1 METAQPGT
9 RVSLPH
15 YLNPFIGRQTEAAD
29 VRRLLAG
36 QRLVTLTGPGGCGK
50 TRLALAVAAQM
61 GNHFGDG
68 ICLVELA
75 ALADPDLTLATVAA
89 ALDLRQQPGYDLT
102 DALIAYLQP
111 RHFLLLLDNCE
122 HLLAACADLAY
133 LLLTACPRLHILAT
147 SREALGLS
155 GEAAW
160 LLPPLSLPAA
170 GGEYAAAELAGYDAI
185 NLFVERATAVSTTF
199 TLTDQNATAVARL
212 CRFLDGLPLAIELA
226 ASRVRHL
233 TVTEILDR
241 LNHSIQLLTGAQ
253 RAALP
258 RQQTMR
264 AAIDWSYSLI
274 SEQETRLFRRLS
286 VFSGGFTLAAAEAV
300 CSEQY
305 SVSSNQYSVS
315 SNQYSDGAKLDTE
328 HWPLDTDIFDPLAGL
343 VDKSLVVV
351 ESRDVETRYRL
362 LEVVRQYAAEKR
374 EQAGETAVLCQK
386 HARYYLQ
393 LAQTADPYLRSRQ
406 RPEWLARLDAEHN
419 NLRQALHWFH
429 EQGQAQEAQALTAA
443 LVWFWY
449 FAGRLLEAERWT
461 ARAIRYDP
469 AATHPEIRAAALWS
483 RGVMRWLFADFA
495 GALPYLAECVALWR
509 KAPTANPQGVAHGLI
524 LYALTL
530 ALLRQTDEMDAL
542 FAEAV
547 HLFRQV
553 EDTWGLALAYYWHGD
568 AKRYAGD
575 YEALQALSQDSLT
588 YARRTG
594 DEWMVALGLSG
605 LGVAAFLQA
614 DYAAA
619 RRRFEECLALR
630 QGTGDRW
637 LIAQA
642 YLWLGRVQVD
652 QNDLSAAAHSLPQA
666 LVMYQELGDTA
677 RVAVACYEL
686 GRLAGKQ
693 GDAPAARAYWRQ
705 GMALAET
712 IGDPEVATRCRQALV
727 ALDGAA
733 ETVRPAAEPLPLRLV
748 ALGAADVY
756 RDGRRLS
763 TADWRTNRSKELLF
777 YLLHHPGQTKE
788 QIGAALWPE
797 AAPEGLRRSL
807 HDTLYR
813 LRQALGSGQWVVYEN
828 GRYFFNRALT
838 YRYDVE
844 TFSHTL
850 AQAQQEP
857 AQAIAHLQAAI
868 QLVQGEFLAGTAVG
882 DWSLPLREGLRQ
894 QYLNALLQL
903 GELLFAG
910 GRLVEAAGVYRQA
923 IAHDNLLE
931 SAHRELMRCYLA
943 LGRPGEAVQQY
954 QLLVQLL
961 ADELGVAPAPE
972 TSALFAGHRMEFGG

>member
-1 METAQPGT
+1 MKTAQPGT
-9 RVSLPH
+9 RASLPH
-15 YLNPFIGRQTEAAD
+15 YLTPFIGRQTEAAD

-61 GNHFGDG
+61 GDQFSDG

-75 ALADPDLTLATVAA
+75 ALADPDLTMAAVAA
-89 ALDLRQQPGYDLT
+89 ALDLRQQPGYDLA
-102 DALIAYLQP
+102 DAVIAYLQP
-111 RHFLLLLDNCE
+111 RRFLLLLDNCE
-122 HLLAACADLAY
+122 HLLAACANLAH

-155 GEAAW
+155 GEATW

-170 GGEYAAAELAGYDAI
+170 RGEYAAAELAGYDAI
-185 NLFVERATAVSTTF
+185 NLFVERATAVSATF
-199 TLTDQNATAVARL
+199 ALTDQNATAVAHL
-212 CRFLDGLPLAIELA
+212 CHFLDGLPLAIELA

-233 TVTEILDR
+233 AVTEMLER
-241 LNHSIQLLTGAQ
+241 LNHSIQLLTSGR

-258 RQQTMR
+258 RQQTMH

-274 SEQETRLFRRLS
+274 SEQEAILFRRLS

-300 CSEQY
+300 CADMVTRWQGDTVTPDAVHPLTLSPPQI
-305 SVSSNQYSVS
+305 
-315 SNQYSDGAKLDTE
+315 LD
-328 HWPLDTDIFDPLAGL
+328 LLAGL

-351 ESRDVETRYRL
+351 ESREVETRYRL
-362 LEVVRQYAAEKR
+362 LEVVRQYAAEKL
-374 EQAGETAVLCQK
+374 EAAGETAGLRQK

-393 LAQTADPYLRSRQ
+393 FAQTADPYLRSRQ
-406 RPEWLARLDAEHN
+406 RPEWLARLEAEDN
-419 NLRQALHWFH
+419 NLRQALRWFH
-429 EQGQAQEAQALTAA
+429 EQGQPPEAQALTAA

-449 FAGRLLEAERWT
+449 FSGRLLEAERRT
-461 ARAIRYDP
+461 ARALRYDP
-469 AATHPEIRAAALWS
+469 AATPPEIRAAALWA
-483 RGVMRWLFADFA
+483 RGVVRWLFADFA
-495 GALPYLAECVALWR
+495 GALPYLAECVATWR
-509 KAPTANPQGVAHGLI
+509 QASAADRQGLAHGLI

-542 FAEAV
+542 FAEAA

-553 EDTWGLALAYYWHGD
+553 EDDWGLALAYYWHGD

-575 YEALQALSQDSLT
+575 YDALQALSQESLT

-594 DEWMVALGLSG
+594 DEWMAALGLSG
-605 LGVAAFLQA
+605 LGVAAYLQA

-619 RRRFEECLALR
+619 WRRFEECLALR
-630 QGTGDRW
+630 QGTRDRW

-652 QNDLSAAAHSLPQA
+652 QNDLAAAAHSLPQA
-666 LVMYQELGDTA
+666 LAMYQELGDTA

-712 IGDPEVATRCRQALV
+712 IGDPELATRCRQALT
-727 ALDGAA
+727 ALAGAA
-733 ETVRPAAEPLPLRLV
+733 ERARPATEPLPLRLV

-756 RDGRRLS
+756 RDGRRLR
-763 TADWRTNRSKELLF
+763 TADWRTNLSKELLF

-813 LRQALGSGQWVVYEN
+813 LRQALGDGQWVVYEN
-828 GRYFFNRALT
+828 GRYTFNRALT
-838 YRYDVE
+838 YWYDVE
-844 TFSHTL
+844 MFSHTL

-857 AQAIAHLQAAI
+857 AQAIAHLQAAV

-882 DWSLPLREGLRQ
+882 DWSVPIREGLRQ
-894 QYLNALLQL
+894 QYLDALYQL
-903 GELLFAG
+903 GELLFKD

-943 LGRPGEAVQQY
+943 LGRPGEAIQQY
-954 QLLVQLL
+954 HLLVQLL
-961 ADELGVAPAPE
+961 ADELGVAPTPE
-972 TSALFAGHRMEFGG
+972 TSALLASHRMEFGG

>member
-1 METAQPGT
+1 METAPPGT
-9 RVSLPH
+9 RASLPH
-15 YLNPFIGRQTEAAD
+15 YLTPFIGRQTEVTD
-29 VRRLLAG
+29 VCRLLAG
-36 QRLVTLTGPGGCGK
+36 HRLVTLTGPGGCGK
-50 TRLALAVAAQM
+50 TRLALAVAAEM
-61 GNHFGDG
+61 ADHFSDG
-68 ICLVELA
+68 ICLAELA
-75 ALADPDLTLATVAA
+75 ALVDPDLTLATVAA
-89 ALDLRQQPGYDLT
+89 ALDLRQQPGYDLA
-102 DALIAYLQP
+102 DAVIAYLQP

-122 HLLAACADLAY
+122 HLLAACADLAHA
-133 LLLTACPRLHILAT
+133 LLPACPRLHIVAT
-147 SREALGLS
+147 SREALGVP

-170 GGEYAAAELAGYDAI
+170 RDRFAAAELAGYDAI
-185 NLFVERATAVSTTF
+185 NLFVERATAVSATF
-199 TLTDQNATAVARL
+199 ALTDQNATAVAHL

-233 TVTEILDR
+233 AVTEIVDR
-241 LNHSIQLLTGAQ
+241 LNHSIQLLTSGR

-258 RQQTMR
+258 RQQTMH
-264 AAIDWSYSLI
+264 AAIDWSYSLV
-274 SEQETRLFRRLS
+274 SEQEAILFRRLS
-286 VFSGGFTLAAAEAV
+286 VFSGGFTLAAVEAV
-300 CSEQY
+300 CSER
-305 SVSSNQYSVS
+305 STVSSQQSKVNSEQSGLLFTVHRLLS
-315 SNQYSDGAKLDTE
+315 TEVLD
-328 HWPLDTDIFDPLAGL
+328 LLADL

-351 ESRDVETRYRL
+351 ESREVETRYRL
-362 LEVVRQYAAEKR
+362 LEVVRQYAAEKL
-374 EQAGETAVLCQK
+374 EAAGETAGLRQK

-393 LAQTADPYLRSRQ
+393 LTQTADPHLRSRQ
-406 RPEWLARLDAEHN
+406 RPEWLARLEAEHN
-419 NLRQALHWFH
+419 NLRQALRWFH
-429 EQGQAQEAQALTAA
+429 EQEQAQEAQMLTAA

-449 FAGRLLEAERWT
+449 FAGRLLEAEQWT
-461 ARAIRYDP
+461 ARAIRCDP
-469 AATHPEIRAAALWS
+469 ATSPPEIRAASLWG

-568 AKRYAGD
+568 ARRYAGD
-575 YEALQALSQDSLT
+575 YDALQALSQDSLT

-605 LGVAAFLQA
+605 LGVAAYLQA
-614 DYAAA
+614 DYAVA
-619 RRRFEECLALR
+619 RRWFEECLALR

-637 LIAQA
+637 LIAQT
-642 YLWLGRVQVD
+642 YLWLGRVQVE
-652 QNDLSAAAHSLPQA
+652 QNDLAAATHSLPQA
-666 LVMYQELGDTA
+666 LAMYQELGDTA

-693 GDAPAARAYWRQ
+693 GNAPAARAYWRQ
-705 GMALAET
+705 GIALAET
-712 IGDPEVATRCRQALV
+712 IGDPELANRCRQALA
-727 ALDGAA
+727 ALAGAA
-733 ETVRPAAEPLPLRLV
+733 ETVRPAAESPPLRLV

-756 RDGRRLS
+756 RAGRLLS

-813 LRQALGSGQWVVYEN
+813 LRQALGGGQWVVYES
-828 GRYFFNRALT
+828 GRYSFNRALT
-838 YRYDVE
+838 YGYDVE
-844 TFSHTL
+844 MFSHNL

-857 AQAIAHLQAAI
+857 AQAIAHLQAAVE
-868 QLVQGEFLAGTAVG
+868 LVQGEFLAGTAVG

-910 GRLVEAAGVYRQA
+910 GRVVEAAGAYRQA

-931 SAHRELMRCYLA
+931 SAHRELMRCCLA
-943 LGRPGEAVQQY
+943 LGRPGEAAQQY
-954 QLLVQLL
+954 RLLVQLL
-961 ADELGVAPAPE
+961 ADELGVTPAPE
-972 TSALFAGHRMEFGG
+972 TSALFAKLS

>member
-1 METAQPGT
+1 METAPPGT
-9 RVSLPH
+9 RASLPH
-15 YLNPFIGRQTEAAD
+15 YLTPFIGRQTEVTD
-29 VRRLLAG
+29 VCRLLAG
-36 QRLVTLTGPGGCGK
+36 HRLVTLTGPGGCGK
-50 TRLALAVAAQM
+50 TRLALAVAAEM
-61 GNHFGDG
+61 ADHFSDG
-68 ICLVELA
+68 ICLAELA
-75 ALADPDLTLATVAA
+75 ALVDPDLTLATVAA
-89 ALDLRQQPGYDLT
+89 ALDLRQQPGYDLA
-102 DALIAYLQP
+102 DAVIAYLQP

-122 HLLAACADLAY
+122 HLLAACADLAHA
-133 LLLTACPRLHILAT
+133 LLPACPRLHIVAT
-147 SREALGLS
+147 SREALGVP

-170 GGEYAAAELAGYDAI
+170 RDRFAAAELAGYDAI
-185 NLFVERATAVSTTF
+185 NLFVERATAVSATF
-199 TLTDQNATAVARL
+199 ALTDQNATAVAHL

-233 TVTEILDR
+233 AVTEIVDR
-241 LNHSIQLLTGAQ
+241 LNHSIQLLTSGR

-258 RQQTMR
+258 RQQTMH
-264 AAIDWSYSLI
+264 AAIDWSYSLV
-274 SEQETRLFRRLS
+274 SEQEAILFRRLS
-286 VFSGGFTLAAAEAV
+286 VFSGGFTLAAVEAV
-300 CSEQY
+300 CSER
-305 SVSSNQYSVS
+305 STVSSQQSKVNSEQSGLLFTVHRLLS
-315 SNQYSDGAKLDTE
+315 TEVLD
-328 HWPLDTDIFDPLAGL
+328 LLADL

-351 ESRDVETRYRL
+351 ESREVETRYRL
-362 LEVVRQYAAEKR
+362 LEVVRQYAAEKLGA
-374 EQAGETAVLCQK
+374 AGETAGLRQK

-406 RPEWLARLDAEHN
+406 RPEWLARLEAEHN
-419 NLRQALHWFH
+419 NLRQALRWFH
-429 EQGQAQEAQALTAA
+429 EQEQAQEAQMLTAA

-449 FAGRLLEAERWT
+449 FAGRLLEAERRT
-461 ARAIRYDP
+461 ARALRYDP
-469 AATHPEIRAAALWS
+469 DATPPEIRAAALWA
-483 RGVMRWLFADFA
+483 RGVVRWLFADFA
-495 GALPYLAECVALWR
+495 GALPYLAECVVLWR

-575 YEALQALSQDSLT
+575 YDALQALSQASLT

-605 LGVAAFLQA
+605 LGVAAYLQA
-614 DYAAA
+614 DYAVA

-637 LIAQA
+637 LIAQT
-642 YLWLGRVQVD
+642 YLWLGRVQVE
-652 QNDLSAAAHSLPQA
+652 QNDLTAATHSLPQA
-666 LVMYQELGDTA
+666 LAMYQELGDSA

-686 GRLAGKQ
+686 GRLGGKQ

-705 GMALAET
+705 GIALADT
-712 IGDPEVATRCRQALV
+712 IGDPELATRCRQALA
-727 ALDGAA
+727 ALAGAA
-733 ETVRPAAEPLPLRLV
+733 ETVRPAAESPPLRLV

-756 RDGRRLS
+756 RAGRLLS

-813 LRQALGSGQWVVYEN
+813 LRQALGDSQWVVYEN
-828 GRYFFNRALT
+828 GRYSFNRALT
-838 YRYDVE
+838 YWYDVE
-844 TFSHTL
+844 TFRHNL

-857 AQAIAHLQAAI
+857 AQAIAHLQAAV

-910 GRLVEAAGVYRQA
+910 GRLVQAAGVYRQA

-943 LGRPGEAVQQY
+943 LGRPGEAAQQY
-954 QLLVQLL
+954 RLLVQLL
-961 ADELGVAPAPE
+961 ADELGVAPARE
-972 TSALFAGHRMEFGG
+972 TSALFAKLP

>member
-1 METAQPGT
+1 METVQVGT
-9 RVSLPH
+9 RANLPH
-15 YLNPFIGRQTEAAD
+15 YLTPFIGRQTEVAD
-29 VRRLLAG
+29 VGRLLAS

-50 TRLALAVAAQM
+50 TRLALAVAAELVDQ
-61 GNHFGDG
+61 FGDG

-75 ALADPDLTLATVAA
+75 ALADPDLTLAAVAA
-89 ALDLRQQPGYDLT
+89 ALDLRQQPGYDLG
-102 DALIAYLQP
+102 DAVIAYLQP
-111 RHFLLLLDNCE
+111 RRFLLLLDNCE
-122 HLLAACADLAY
+122 HLLAACADLANA
-133 LLLTACPRLHILAT
+133 LLTACPRLHILAT
-147 SREALGLS
+147 TREALGLS

-170 GGEYAAAELAGYDAI
+170 RDRFAAAELAGYDAI
-185 NLFVERATAVSTTF
+185 NLFVERATAVSATF
-199 TLTDQNATAVARL
+199 ALTDQNATAVAHL

-233 TVTEILDR
+233 AVTEMLDR
-241 LNHSIQLLTGAQ
+241 LNHSIQLLTSGQ

-274 SEQETRLFRRLS
+274 SEQEARIFRRLS
-286 VFSGGFTLAAAEAV
+286 VFSGGFTLVAAEAV
-300 CSEQY
+300 CSKRSTVNSQQLTANSEQ
-305 SVSSNQYSVS
+305 SGLLLTVHCLLSAEV
-315 SNQYSDGAKLDTE
+315 LD
-328 HWPLDTDIFDPLAGL
+328 LLAGL

-351 ESRDVETRYRL
+351 ESREVETRYRL
-362 LEVVRQYAAEKR
+362 LEVVRQYAAEKL
-374 EQAGETAVLCQK
+374 EAAGETGGLRQK
-386 HARYYLQ
+386 HALYYLQ
-393 LAQTADPYLRSRQ
+393 FAQTADPYLRSRQ
-406 RPEWLARLDAEHN
+406 RPEWLARLEAEDN
-419 NLRQALHWFH
+419 NLRQALRWFH

-449 FAGRLLEAERWT
+449 FSGRLLEAERRT
-461 ARAIRYDP
+461 ARALRYDP
-469 AATHPEIRAAALWS
+469 VATPPEIRAAALWA
-483 RGVMRWLFADFA
+483 RGVVRWLFADFA

-509 KAPTANPQGVAHGLI
+509 QESAANRQGLAHGLI

-530 ALLRQTDEMDAL
+530 ALLRQTEEIDAL
-542 FAEAV
+542 FAEAA
-547 HLFRQV
+547 HLFRQA
-553 EDTWGLALAYYWHGD
+553 EDDWGLALAYYWHGD

-575 YEALQALSQDSLT
+575 YDALQALSQNSLI

-594 DEWMVALGLSG
+594 DDWMVGLGLSG
-605 LGVAAFLQA
+605 LGVAAYLQA

-619 RRRFEECLALR
+619 RRRFAECLALR

-637 LIAQA
+637 LIAQT
-642 YLWLGRVQVD
+642 YLWLGRVQVQ
-652 QNDLSAAAHSLPQA
+652 QNDLAAATHSLPQA
-666 LVMYQELGDTA
+666 LAMYQELGDTVRA
-677 RVAVACYEL
+677 AVAYYEL
-686 GRLAGKQ
+686 GCLAGKQ

-705 GMALAET
+705 GIALAET
-712 IGDPEVATRCRQALV
+712 LGDLELATRCRQALA
-727 ALDGAA
+727 ALAGAA
-733 ETVRPAAEPLPLRLV
+733 ETPRPAAESPPLRLV

-756 RDGRRLS
+756 RAGRLLS
-763 TADWRTNRSKELLF
+763 TADWRTKRSKELLF

-813 LRQALGSGQWVVYEN
+813 LRQALGGGQWVVYEN
-828 GRYFFNRALT
+828 GRYSFNRALT
-838 YRYDVE
+838 YWYDVE
-844 TFSHTL
+844 TFSHSL

-857 AQAIAHLQAAI
+857 GQAIAHLQAAV

-882 DWSLPLREGLRQ
+882 DWSLSLREGLRQ
-894 QYLNALLQL
+894 QYLNALFQL
-903 GELLFAG
+903 GELLFAA
-910 GRLVEAAGVYRQA
+910 GRLVEAGGVYRQA

-961 ADELGVAPAPE
+961 ADELGVTPTPE
-972 TSALFAGHRMEFGG
+972 TTSLFASLR

>member
-1 METAQPGT
+1 MGTAQPGT
-9 RVSLPH
+9 RASLPH
-15 YLNPFIGRQTEAAD
+15 YLTPFIGRQTEAAD
-29 VRRLLAG
+29 VGRLLAG

-61 GNHFGDG
+61 GDQFGDG

-75 ALADPDLTLATVAA
+75 ALADPDLTMAAVAA
-89 ALDLRQQPGYDLT
+89 ALDLRQQPGYDLA
-102 DALIAYLQP
+102 DAVIAYLQP
-111 RHFLLLLDNCE
+111 RRFLLLLDNCE
-122 HLLAACADLAY
+122 HLLAACADLANA
-133 LLLTACPRLHILAT
+133 LLPACPRLHILAT
-147 SREALGLS
+147 SREALGAP

-170 GGEYAAAELAGYDAI
+170 RGEYAAAELAGYDAI
-185 NLFVERATAVSTTF
+185 NLFVERATAVSAMF
-199 TLTDQNATAVARL
+199 ALTDQNATAVAHL

-233 TVTEILDR
+233 AVTEMLDR
-241 LNHSIQLLTGAQ
+241 LNHSIQLLTSGR

-258 RQQTMR
+258 RQQTMQ

-274 SEQETRLFRRLS
+274 SEQEARLFRRLS
-286 VFSGGFTLAAAEAV
+286 VFGGGFTLAAAEAV
-300 CSEQY
+300 CADKKEGRGQKAETL
-305 SVSSNQYSVS
+305 SSSFFLLPS
-315 SNQYSDGAKLDTE
+315 SFLD
-328 HWPLDTDIFDPLAGL
+328 LLAGL

-351 ESRDVETRYRL
+351 ESREVETRYRL
-362 LEVVRQYAAEKR
+362 LEVVRQYVAEKLDEAR
-374 EQAGETAVLCQK
+374 ETAGLRQK
-386 HARYYLQ
+386 HAAYYLQ
-393 LAQTADPYLRSRQ
+393 FAQTADPHLRSRQ
-406 RPEWLARLDAEHN
+406 RPEWLARLEAEDN
-419 NLRQALHWFH
+419 NLRQALRWFH
-429 EQGQAQEAQALTAA
+429 EQGQAQEAQALTAV

-449 FAGRLLEAERWT
+449 FSGRLLEAERRT
-461 ARAIRYDP
+461 ARALRYDP
-469 AATHPEIRAAALWS
+469 AATPPEIRAAALWA
-483 RGVMRWLFADFA
+483 RGVVRWLFADFA
-495 GALPYLAECVALWR
+495 GALPYLAECVATWWQVSVADR
-509 KAPTANPQGVAHGLI
+509 QGLAHGLI

-530 ALLRQTDEMDAL
+530 SLLQQTDEMDAL
-542 FAEAV
+542 FAEAA
-547 HLFRQV
+547 HLFRQA
-553 EDTWGLALAYYWHGD
+553 EDDWGLALAYYWHGD

-575 YEALQALSQDSLT
+575 YDALQALSRESLT

-605 LGVAAFLQA
+605 LGVAAYLQT

-619 RRRFEECLALR
+619 RRQFEECLALR

-666 LVMYQELGDTA
+666 LAMYQELGDTA

-686 GRLAGKQ
+686 GRLASKQ
-693 GDAPAARAYWRQ
+693 GDAPVARAYWRQ
-705 GMALAET
+705 GLALAET
-712 IGDPEVATRCRQALV
+712 IGDPELATRCRQALA
-727 ALDGAA
+727 ALAGAA

-748 ALGAADVY
+748 ALGAAEVY
-756 RDGRRLS
+756 RNGRRLR

-813 LRQALGSGQWVVYEN
+813 LRQALGDGQWVVYEN
-828 GRYFFNRALT
+828 GRYTFNRALT
-838 YRYDVE
+838 YWYDVE

-857 AQAIAHLQAAI
+857 AQAIAHLQTAV

-882 DWSLPLREGLRQ
+882 DWSLPIREGLRQ
-894 QYLNALLQL
+894 QYLDALLQL
-903 GELLFAG
+903 GELLFAA

-943 LGRPGEAVQQY
+943 LGRPGEAAQQY
-954 QLLVQLL
+954 QILVQLL

-972 TSALFAGHRMEFGG
+972 TSALFASHRMKFGG